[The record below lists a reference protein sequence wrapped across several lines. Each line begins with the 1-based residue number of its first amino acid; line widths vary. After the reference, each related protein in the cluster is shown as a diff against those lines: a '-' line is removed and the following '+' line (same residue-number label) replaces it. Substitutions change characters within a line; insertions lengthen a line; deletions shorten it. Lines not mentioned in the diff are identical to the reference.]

1 MKNQANI
8 PTPVLQN
15 LTPPFP
21 AFRDA
26 VARHAI
32 DPRRLHKFFNGF
44 SDSLKA
50 AGISFPDHESANGSY
65 FDSISAALASA
76 ERLPAPVRTALL
88 TLETAATLENQNR
101 LDEALNRRI
110 PNVSLT
116 PCPVDHALEVC

>member
-1 MKNQANI
+1 MKNKTNKNASA
-8 PTPVLQN
+8 PS
-15 LTPPFP
+15 P
-21 AFRDA
+21 AFSEA
-26 VARHAI
+26 VARHDI
-32 DPRRLHKFFNGF
+32 DPRRLAKFLGPF

-116 PCPVDHALEVC
+116 PCPVDRALEL